1 MLKYQPKRF
10 WGLLCKGKNADVGVT
25 AEAFADFNEK
35 LYYKEDLPV
44 DQFQLPEDIDNAQIT
59 AKEVKNVLTSHF
71 KANKSTGLS
80 KLPL

>member
-1 MLKYQPKRF
+1 MQKPPI
-10 WGLLCKGKNADVGVT
+10 NNVEVGVS
-25 AEAFADFNEK
+25 AEAFAEFNEK
-35 LYYKEDLPV
+35 FSYNKDLPV

-71 KANKSTGLS
+71 KANKRTGLS